1 MENNNLNTS
10 TQQQITL
17 STIAAAQTKQL
28 KHTVPSLV
36 LATTAHQTGMILKTT
51 RKLVRPLASF
61 LRNSSAVQAT
71 ILVDIA
77 ATDKLDKSGRFSI
90 KYSFL
95 SVVFNRRLTVEVFSD
110 ETLSIPSLAAPFF
123 NNQKIFASA
132 GWLEREVWDLFGIY
146 FSEHGDLR
154 RILTDYGFT
163 GSPLRKDFPLTG
175 FHELVYNDTEGR
187 VTVEPVELTQEFRV
201 FHILTKNFKSK

>member
-1 MENNNLNTS
+1 MLTS
-10 TQQQITL
+10 VQHQTTIYSAHATQ
-17 STIAAAQTKQL
+17 AKQL
-28 KHTVPSLV
+28 KHTVPGLILSS
-36 LATTAHQTGMILKTT
+36 THSQTGTILRTT
-51 RKLVRPLASF
+51 RKLLRPLAVF
-61 LRNSSAVQAT
+61 LRNNSAVQAT

-77 ATDKLDKSGRFSI
+77 TTDKLDKTGRFSI

-95 SVVFNRRLTVEVFSD
+95 SVAFNRRLTVEIFTD
-110 ETLSIPSLAAPFF
+110 ETLTIPSLAAPFF

-146 FSEHGDLR
+146 FNEHGDLR

-163 GSPLRKDFPLTG
+163 GNPLRKDFPLTG

-187 VTVEPVELTQEFRV
+187 VTVEPVELSQEFRV
-201 FHILTKNFKSK
+201 FHITF